1 MELAMF
7 DKQRNS
13 KVGQPEAKGNLQ
25 ESVQGSVT
33 TAADSPNQ
41 PTRRVAMIGSG
52 IQVNGDISGDENL
65 VIDGKVEGSIKLDA
79 NEVSV
84 GKDGCVKANV
94 SARIV
99 RIDGRVDGDISGQ
112 EKVVISKSGNVRG
125 NIKAPRVTLEDG
137 AIFKGSIDM
146 DPGEGLPARAA
157 GAEKN
162 KTNGKSLGGTQPMN
176 LEAASKESALPTENG

>member
-1 MELAMF
+1 MEFVMF

-13 KVGQPEAKGNLQ
+13 KAGESETKGNLQ
-25 ESVQGSVT
+25 EKSQGSVL
-33 TAADSPNQ
+33 TAASEPNQ

-65 VIDGKVEGSIKLDA
+65 VVDGKVDGSIKLDT

-84 GKDGCVKANV
+84 GKTGIVKADI

-99 RIDGRVDGDISGQ
+99 KIDGRVDGDITGQ
-112 EKVVISKSGNVRG
+112 EKVVITKTGNVHG
-125 NIKAPRVTLEDG
+125 NIIAPRVTLEDG

-146 DPGEGLPARAA
+146 DPGESASSRAESSQKKANGQSLGATPSVSLETAA
-157 GAEKN
+157 G
-162 KTNGKSLGGTQPMN
+162 Q
-176 LEAASKESALPTENG
+176 ESAYSAKSG

>member
-13 KVGQPEAKGNLQ
+13 KLGQVEAKGNLQ
-25 ESVQGSVT
+25 ERAHGSVP
-33 TAADSPNQ
+33 TAAETPSQ

-52 IQVNGDISGDENL
+52 IQVKGDITGDENL
-65 VIDGKVEGSIKLDA
+65 VVDGKVDGSIKLDT
-79 NEVSV
+79 NEVSIGQAGRV
-84 GKDGCVKANV
+84 NANI

-99 RIDGRVDGDISGQ
+99 KIDGRVDGDITGQ
-112 EKVVISKSGNVRG
+112 EKVVISKSGNVHG

-146 DPGEGLPARAA
+146 DPGDLVADRAVA
-157 GAEKN
+157 AQ
-162 KTNGKSLGGTQPMN
+162 KTNGKSLGAPPPVS
-176 LEAASKESALPTENG
+176 LDPAAKESAFSSKSS